1 MTKPKSTQPKV
12 DPAQEVTA
20 ALADHPGATAPE
32 IADAAGIGH
41 STAQRHLTALESVG
55 IARRE
60 EGGWRDGKKFRDR
73 WFLVTATHSSGGHS
87 GADQS
92 AATHPGAAESPGVA
106 SDGSSDHA
114 RSADEATPSPSEHL
128 AKGELA
134 ALVLAHLATH
144 REDLGPSAVAKALE
158 RSSGAVANALER
170 LVTSG
175 DVRLVGEK
183 PRRYR
188 LARGQ
193 KD

>member
-1 MTKPKSTQPKV
+1 MTKPKSLQPKL
-12 DPAQEVTA
+12 DPAQAVTA
-20 ALADHPGATAPE
+20 ALAERPGATAPE

-41 STAQRHLTALESVG
+41 STAQRYLTVLESSG

-73 WFLVTATHSSGGHS
+73 WFVVTAASTDDQSTESEPTPSSG
-87 GADQS
+87 
-92 AATHPGAAESPGVA
+92 
-106 SDGSSDHA
+106 
-114 RSADEATPSPSEHL
+114 HL

-134 ALVLAHLATH
+134 SLVLGYLVAHPQ
-144 REDLGPSAVAKALE
+144 DLGPSAIGKGLE

-175 DVRLVGEK
+175 EVRLVSEK

-188 LARGQ
+188 PARG
-193 KD
+193 KKH